1 LGRFLVI
8 DDDAGVRKVLA
19 RVLENEGHTVSQA
32 SSRVE
37 ALKLTRSNQ
46 FDLVTVDLVMDQM
59 DGVDT
64 IAVLRNEVTCP
75 IIAISAHLSDDL
87 RDELS
92 KLGVSGFLQ
101 KPFTTSEV
109 RELIQRFYPS

>member
-1 LGRFLVI
+1 MGRFLVI

-32 SSRVE
+32 SSGVE

-75 IIAISAHLSDDL
+75 IIAISAHL
-87 RDELS
+87 
-92 KLGVSGFLQ
+92 
-101 KPFTTSEV
+101 
-109 RELIQRFYPS
+109 